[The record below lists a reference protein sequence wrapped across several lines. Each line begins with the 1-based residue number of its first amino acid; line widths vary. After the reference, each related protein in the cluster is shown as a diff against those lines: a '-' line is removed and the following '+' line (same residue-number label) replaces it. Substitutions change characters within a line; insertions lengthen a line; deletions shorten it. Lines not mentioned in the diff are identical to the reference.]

1 MEIVTEERAGGHCV
15 RGSQGDCDQ
24 GYCGENDRVDL
35 GLDVVAEEITYVVTK
50 KEILVENLIEIMSKT
65 STRLVVEEVVE
76 IEKKKMTEIV
86 AEEHHGND
94 GRGDCTESGGW
105 ILAL

>member
-1 MEIVTEERAGGHCV
+1 M
-15 RGSQGDCDQ
+15 
-24 GYCGENDRVDL
+24 
-35 GLDVVAEEITYVVTK
+35 
-50 KEILVENLIEIMSKT
+50 ENLIEIMSKT